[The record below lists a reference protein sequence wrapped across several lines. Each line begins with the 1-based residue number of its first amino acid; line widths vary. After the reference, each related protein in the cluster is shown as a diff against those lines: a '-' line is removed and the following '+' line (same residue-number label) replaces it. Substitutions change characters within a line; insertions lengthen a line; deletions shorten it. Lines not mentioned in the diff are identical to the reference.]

1 MRKQKTKELVEIALF
16 SAVLCVIA
24 PFTIPVPVSPVPL
37 SISTFVIY
45 LAAVL
50 LGAKQSALCVLVY
63 LLLGMVGLPVFS
75 GFSGGIGVLLGPT
88 GGYLM
93 GYIPCALIVGWLV
106 ETQCFGKLFGSGKRF
121 AKNALAMTIGTLV
134 CYVFG
139 TMWFL
144 VIMNGNYTAIQAL
157 LVCVVPYLVFDF
169 IKILAAAAVAGPV
182 KRILQKR
189 E

>member
-121 AKNALAMTIGTLV
+121 AKNAQKSSPSSRQTTSASRWSSLPGVPAPCGTRAACAMPCTGINMAEAGTIS
-134 CYVFG
+134 
-139 TMWFL
+139 
-144 VIMNGNYTAIQAL
+144 
-157 LVCVVPYLVFDF
+157 
-169 IKILAAAAVAGPV
+169 VAFP
-182 KRILQKR
+182 R
-189 E
+189 